1 MERWEE
7 QARNTGRT
15 PWGAILGGAV
25 VAIGGGWLGELFGGS
40 VSLGGGGT
48 GTAWLA
54 GILSLGLL
62 AVGALVG
69 GWVASR
75 LSNPAGR
82 GRGALN
88 GLVVWGA
95 LATFSAFNFALL
107 GGNIALVAG
116 DAAGAVQVAFG
127 MTTLGLVLALPAALI
142 GGSVGAIAERRAEAA
157 AGRERERGAGV
168 AGREREVFVERRPG
182 AGEALPEGRR
192 ESYIAGRSYPERG
205 PEEPRPEDRGGR
217 GPTVH

>member
-1 MERWEE
+1 MERAENK
-7 QARNTGRT
+7 ARSAGRT
-15 PWGAILGGAV
+15 PWGAILAGTV

-40 VSLGGGGT
+40 VSLGGGGA
-48 GTAWLA
+48 GAAWLA

-62 AVGALVG
+62 AAGALVG
-69 GWVASR
+69 GWAASR
-75 LSNPAGR
+75 LAATTGR

-116 DAAGAVQVAFG
+116 DATGAVQVAFG
-127 MTTLGLVLALPAALI
+127 MTTLGLVIALPAALV
-142 GGSVGAIAERRAEAA
+142 GGSVGAMAERRAEAET
-157 AGRERERGAGV
+157 RLRRGAGAP
-168 AGREREVFVERRPG
+168 AGREREVLVERRPRP
-182 AGEALPEGRR
+182 GEARPDVRREGYTAGSSYPEGREGR
-192 ESYIAGRSYPERG
+192 DEGPPAGP
-205 PEEPRPEDRGGR
+205 GR